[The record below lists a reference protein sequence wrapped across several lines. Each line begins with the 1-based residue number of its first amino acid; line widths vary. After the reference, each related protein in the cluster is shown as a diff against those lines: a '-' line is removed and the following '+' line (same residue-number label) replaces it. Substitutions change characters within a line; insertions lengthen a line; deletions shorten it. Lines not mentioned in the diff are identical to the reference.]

1 MGNKQKLNDDIQKNK
16 IKTIF
21 SRARSGKRCQDIQNL
36 QTLSTKKRKIRM
48 AKNVAITFEDQDTL
62 EKTTSAIAIPIANIK
77 S

>member
-1 MGNKQKLNDDIQKNK
+1 MNFAKNA
-16 IKTIF
+16 TIF
-21 SRARSGKRCQDIQNL
+21 SSE
-36 QTLSTKKRKIRM
+36 TLKNAMSTKKRKIRM